1 MYRNSLSLAHGEMC
15 RHQVSVSANAKRS
28 ARQRLCAFIS
38 MGRMA
43 KDLKELRFHAVLDA
57 VIRKQRLRPAQLYLT
72 VLTDLLAKRRG

>member
-1 MYRNSLSLAHGEMC
+1 
-15 RHQVSVSANAKRS
+15 
-28 ARQRLCAFIS
+28 
-38 MGRMA
+38 MA